1 MPTPSAATAAVF
13 HGDEFC
19 VVRHFEWVLLEGPEV
34 VTQLSKLCFLAN
46 AA

>member
-1 MPTPSAATAAVF
+1 MPTPSAAAAAVF

-19 VVRHFEWVLLEGPEV
+19 VVRHFERVLLKGPEV
-34 VTQLSKLCFLAN
+34 VTRLSKLGFQAN